1 MCNSCGDLFTEGK
14 LQYSDLKAPGAM
26 KAFIAANQDITGED
40 VVPSQVEEKN
50 GDIPVKVEEG
60 HTAKELVDDTAVNSE
75 EQKETSTQV
84 VQAERPPEQPTQ
96 LPAIESQ
103 TATQSLPETTESRV
117 DMQDHKVYK
126 HG

>member
-14 LQYSDLKAPGAM
+14 LQYSDLQAPGAM
-26 KAFIAANQDITGED
+26 KALIAANQDITGGD
-40 VVPSQVEEKN
+40 AVPSQVEEKN
-50 GDIPVKVEEG
+50 GDVPVKVEEG
-60 HTAKELVDDTAVNSE
+60 HTAKETLGDDTAINSE

-96 LPAIESQ
+96 HPAIESQ

-117 DMQDHKVYK
+117 GMQDHQSL
-126 HG
+126 

>member
-1 MCNSCGDLFTEGK
+1 
-14 LQYSDLKAPGAM
+14 M

-117 DMQDHKVYK
+117 DMQDHKVCK